1 MPKGKPAGVRCVQLD
16 DNNLCRLFGDPSRPE
31 VCGNFKADADI
42 CGAGSQQAMANLI
55 ELEQLTQ

>member
-1 MPKGKPAGVRCVQLD
+1 MQLD
-16 DNNLCRLFGDPSRPE
+16 DNNLCRLFGDPSRPA

-42 CGAGSQQAMANLI
+42 CGSGSQQAMANLI

>member
-1 MPKGKPAGVRCVQLD
+1 VQLD
-16 DNNLCRLFGDPSRPE
+16 DNNLCRLFGDPSRPA